1 MHTRIGFVIHSG
13 PVPSPATGEAEP
25 GPRAEHGGV
34 GTDSQGQGDHGHG
47 REGLGPRPVQKL
59 DRLIKPFLLTLAMR
73 PFTARSARK
82 G

>member
-47 REGLGPRPVQKL
+47 REGLGPLSDLIRVNV
-59 DRLIKPFLLTLAMR
+59 RLFPASF
-73 PFTARSARK
+73 FK
-82 G
+82 GTRNSKID